1 MNRPIN
7 VKMAGFLAV
16 IGGLVA
22 IAFLATALINSDN
35 FNAISYSQAGFAL
48 LFAALFFGFAG
59 MCFPDGK
66 GNYTGMIIVGLLTVI
81 AVAVSIVI
89 EPKGVNLY
97 YGIALFIIAA
107 LQTLLFLPKRAEKW
121 VQVDRAA

>member
-7 VKMAGFLAV
+7 VTMAAALAI
-16 IGGLVA
+16 IGGLVS

-35 FNAISYSQAGFAL
+35 FQAISFNQAGFAL

-66 GNYTGMIIVGLLTVI
+66 GDYNGMIIVGLLTVI
-81 AVAVSIVI
+81 AIAIAIVI
-89 EPKGVNLY
+89 EPKDVNLY
-97 YGIALFIIAA
+97 FGIALFIIAA
-107 LQTLLFLPKRAEKW
+107 LQVLLVLPKKTEKW
-121 VQVDRAA
+121 VKVDRA

>member
-7 VKMAGFLAV
+7 VTMAAALAI
-16 IGGLVA
+16 IGGLVS

-35 FNAISYSQAGFAL
+35 FQAISFNQAGFAL

-66 GNYTGMIIVGLLTVI
+66 GDYTGMIIVGLLTVI
-81 AVAVSIVI
+81 AVAISIVI
-89 EPKGVNLY
+89 EPKDVNLY
-97 YGIALFIIAA
+97 FGIALFIIAA
-107 LQTLLFLPKRAEKW
+107 LQVLLVLPKKTEKW
-121 VQVDRAA
+121 VKVDRA

>member
-1 MNRPIN
+1 
-7 VKMAGFLAV
+7 MAGFLAV

-66 GNYTGMIIVGLLTVI
+66 GDYTGMIIVGLLTVI
-81 AVAVSIVI
+81 AVAISIVI
-89 EPKGVNLY
+89 EPKDVNLY
-97 YGIALFIIAA
+97 FGIALFIIAA
-107 LQTLLFLPKRAEKW
+107 LQVLLVLPKKTEKW
-121 VQVDRAA
+121 VKVDRA

>member
-7 VKMAGFLAV
+7 VTMAAALAI
-16 IGGLVA
+16 IGGLVS

-35 FNAISYSQAGFAL
+35 FQAISFNQAGFAL

-66 GNYTGMIIVGLLTVI
+66 GDYTGMIIVGLLTVI
-81 AVAVSIVI
+81 AVAISIVI
-89 EPKGVNLY
+89 EPKDVNLDF
-97 YGIALFIIAA
+97 GIALFIIAA
-107 LQTLLFLPKRAEKW
+107 LQVLLVLPKKTEKW
-121 VQVDRAA
+121 VKVDRA